1 MQSKKLWW
9 ISLYAIAMAYLEAAV
24 VVYLRRL
31 YGISDLMIHVPP
43 FDAQLAVTELGR
55 ELATL
60 VMLLA
65 VGWVAGKNLKTRLSF
80 SFFIFGLWDIFY
92 YIWLYVLIQWPK
104 SLMDTDLLF
113 LIPLPWWGPVISPV
127 LIALLMMV
135 GGVFVIF
142 AEDHGREVKWMLAD
156 WAALIVGITLMLYV
170 FMEDA
175 LSALPASPQVL
186 SQIQLTD
193 FNWSLYL
200 LGLGFTSFAVLR
212 LGQPILF
219 MQRGKRQVG

>member
-31 YGISDLMIHVPP
+31 YGISDLMIHIPP
-43 FDAQLAVTELGR
+43 FDAQLAVVELGR

-80 SFFIFGLWDIFY
+80 AFFIFGLWDIFY
-92 YIWLYVLIQWPK
+92 YIWLRVLIHWPQ
-104 SLMDTDLLF
+104 SLLDTDLLF

-127 LIALLMMV
+127 LIALLMML
-135 GGVFVIF
+135 GGTLVIL
-142 AEDHGREVKWMLAD
+142 ADDHGREVKWMLVD
-156 WAALIVGITLMLYV
+156 WLALIVGIFLMLYV

-175 LSALPASPQVL
+175 LGILPASPQML
-186 SQIQLTD
+186 SQVQLTH
-193 FNWSLYL
+193 FNWQLYL
-200 LGLGFTSFAVLR
+200 LGLALASFAILR
-212 LGQPILF
+212 LAKPDFLT
-219 MQRGKRQVG
+219 RRKKKTKN

>member
-9 ISLYAIAMAYLEAAV
+9 ISLYAISMAYLESAV

-43 FDAQLAVTELGR
+43 FDAQLAVVELGR

-80 SFFIFGLWDIFY
+80 AFFTFGLWDIFY
-92 YIWLYVLIQWPK
+92 YIWLYLLIQWPK
-104 SLMDTDLLF
+104 SLLDTDLLF
-113 LIPLPWWGPVISPV
+113 LIPLPWWGPVISPM
-127 LIALLMMV
+127 LIALLMMI
-135 GGVFVIF
+135 GGVLVIV
-142 AEDHGREVKWMLAD
+142 ADDHGREIKWTLVD
-156 WAALIVGITLMLYV
+156 WAALTVGILLMLYV

-175 LSALPASPQVL
+175 LGILPASPQML
-186 SQIQLTD
+186 SQVQLTH
-193 FNWSLYL
+193 FNWLLYL
-200 LGLGFTSFAVLR
+200 PGLILASFAILR
-212 LGQPILF
+212 LKWPDLLT
-219 MQRGKRQVG
+219 RK